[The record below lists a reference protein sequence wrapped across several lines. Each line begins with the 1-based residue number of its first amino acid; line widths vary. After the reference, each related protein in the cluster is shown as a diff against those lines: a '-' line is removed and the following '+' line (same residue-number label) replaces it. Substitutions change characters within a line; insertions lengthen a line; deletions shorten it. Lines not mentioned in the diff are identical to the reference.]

1 MDVIMEQ
8 QWWEQVESYCHGS
21 QRTREK
27 EKEKERWCYES
38 TLESKKIEIE
48 SEIIISFRFI
58 MGVPG
63 VTVMYVVRRNF
74 LTKKKLLVRD

>member
-1 MDVIMEQ
+1 MEQ

-21 QRTREK
+21 QRTK
-27 EKEKERWCYES
+27 EKEKERWCYKS

-63 VTVMYVVRRNF
+63 VTVCGQEKF
-74 LTKKKLLVRD
+74 FAKKETTGTRLKIH